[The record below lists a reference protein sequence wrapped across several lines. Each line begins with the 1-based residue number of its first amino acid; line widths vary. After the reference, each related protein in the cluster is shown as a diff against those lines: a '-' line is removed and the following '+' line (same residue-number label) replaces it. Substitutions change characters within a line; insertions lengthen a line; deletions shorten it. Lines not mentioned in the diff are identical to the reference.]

1 MANKKSKIDPG
12 VAILVI
18 TCTLFFLF
26 FLPVIGDMFLIALLG
41 GGGLVA
47 GTAGLQATT
56 EFISVLRDWSD

>member
-1 MANKKSKIDPG
+1 
-12 VAILVI
+12 
-18 TCTLFFLF
+18 
-26 FLPVIGDMFLIALLG
+26 LPVIGDMFLIALLG